1 LSPTEATAFSTLIS
15 RGVANRGDE
24 PDEIFQKML
33 DALPVAIYLTDAD
46 GRLTYFNPAAVKL
59 AGRVPELG
67 TDRWCV
73 TWKIILPD
81 GTQLPHDQCPMAV
94 VLRGGEVPMGI
105 EAMAE
110 RPDGTRRWV
119 TPCPAVIRNN
129 AGEII
134 GGINLLVD
142 ITDRKT
148 AELEAREQF
157 RTIVETS
164 PECFKLVA
172 ADGTLLFMNAQGLA
186 MVGAPAPE
194 AVIGGNVYD
203 LIAPEDRALYRAFNE
218 SVCRGEK
225 GSLQFDIVGLKG
237 VRCHMETHAAP
248 LQHMDGTT
256 VQLAITRNI
265 TSRRQAER
273 SAQLLAS
280 IVDSSDDA
288 IISKDLN
295 GIITSWNKSA
305 ERMFGYVAAEI
316 VGKSVTIL
324 IPSER
329 LDEETQ
335 ILARLRRGERVDHF
349 ETMRRR
355 KDGTLIDISLTISP
369 VRDRHG
375 AIVGASKI
383 ARDISLSKRIEDDLR
398 RANQDLEQFAYSAS
412 HDLQEPLR
420 NVKIF
425 SELLFDRYNDK
436 LDGRALEYLHTVHDG
451 ASRMEI
457 LVRDLLSYTQT
468 GTPSGLPELV
478 DANIALKNALTNL
491 SGAIGESEAA
501 IHYEPLP
508 NVPVNA
514 AQLQQLFQNLI
525 GNAVKYRR
533 PDVAPV
539 VRTAARRQNGDWV
552 FSVAD
557 NGIGIRPEYSERIF
571 GLFKR
576 LHTGE
581 EYPGTGIG
589 LALCQRIVER
599 HQGRIWVE
607 SQPGEGST
615 FYFTLPAGEPAF
627 SSHSQP
633 IEQPAM

>member
-1 LSPTEATAFSTLIS
+1 LNSTEATAFSALITRS
-15 RGVANRGDE
+15 IKDRGDE

-33 DALPVAIYLTDAD
+33 DALPVAIYLTDAE
-46 GRLTYFNPAAVKL
+46 GRLTYFNPAAVQL
-59 AGRVPELG
+59 AGRVPNVG

-81 GTQLPHDQCPMAV
+81 GKQLPHDQCPMAV
-94 VLRGGEVPMGI
+94 VLRGGEVPAGI

-119 TPCPAVIRNN
+119 VPCPAAIRNDD
-129 AGEII
+129 GRII

-148 AELEAREQF
+148 AELATQEQF

-164 PECFKLVA
+164 PECVKLIA
-172 ADGTLLFMNAQGLA
+172 SDGTLLFMNTQGLA
-186 MVGAPAPE
+186 MIDAPA
-194 AVIGGNVYD
+194 ADTVVSRNVYE
-203 LIAPEDRALYRAFNE
+203 LVAPEDRERYRAFNE
-218 SVCRGEK
+218 SICRGAK
-225 GSLQFDIVGLKG
+225 GSLEFDIIGLKG

-248 LQHMDGTT
+248 LQHSNGTI
-256 VQLAITRNI
+256 VQLAITRNV
-265 TSRRQAER
+265 TQRRQAER

-295 GIITSWNKSA
+295 GIVTSWNKSA
-305 ERMFGYVAAEI
+305 ERMFGYAAAEI
-316 VGKSVTIL
+316 IGQSITIL

-329 LDEETQ
+329 LDEERQ
-335 ILARLRRGERVDHF
+335 ILTRLRRGERVDHF
-349 ETMRRR
+349 ETVRRR
-355 KDGTLIDISLTISP
+355 KDGTLLDISLTISP
-369 VRDRHG
+369 VKDQHG

-383 ARDISLSKRIEDDLR
+383 ARDISLHKQIESDLR

-425 SELLFDRYNDK
+425 SELLFDRYGDK
-436 LDGRALEYLHTVHDG
+436 LDGTALECLHTVHDG

-457 LVRDLLSYTQT
+457 MVRDLLTYTQA

-478 DANIALKNALTNL
+478 DANIALKNALANL
-491 SGAIGESEAA
+491 SGAIEQTHAA
-501 IHYEPLP
+501 IHYESLP
-508 NVPVNA
+508 SVPVHA

-533 PDVAPV
+533 PNVSPV
-539 VRTAARRQNGDWV
+539 VSTAVTRQNGHWL
-552 FSVAD
+552 FSIAD
-557 NGIGIRPEYSERIF
+557 NGIGIKPEYTERIF
-571 GLFKR
+571 GLFNR
-576 LHTGE
+576 LHGGD

-615 FYFTLPAGEPAF
+615 FYFTLPAADAF
-627 SSHSQP
+627 SSHNHP
-633 IEQPAM
+633 IAHPTA